1 MEQQIINEYIPFE
14 YPTIKEYVPNV
25 LPSHEF
31 KLFIP
36 PLTRKHES
44 KFYALESKSK
54 NVYFGPFN
62 SRSAARRAAKKVNP

>member
-1 MEQQIINEYIPFE
+1 MEQQIINKYIPFE

-31 KLFIP
+31 KEFIP
-36 PLTRKHES
+36 PLTRKREG
-44 KFYALESKSK
+44 KFYALTGTTI
-54 NVYFGPFN
+54 YFGPFN

>member
-31 KLFIP
+31 KLFNP
-36 PLTRKHES
+36 PLTRKLYH

-54 NVYFGPFN
+54 NVYFGPFR